1 MKNKLFKLA
10 AVLSAV
16 ILTLSCAK
24 IVEEASLAGSAG
36 NAASAKIIN
45 NPSGADAA
53 SLLFCAE
60 GVSTETLDSLCRECG
75 AQSCEP
81 LFQSIPGNEELER
94 KFGMHNWYKLSFA
107 SATDIQG
114 KAMKLASCGGVNTVE
129 YNKKMKK
136 CNVGKPRPYVVTR
149 SGGVTLSGASAPKF
163 NDPSLAQQ
171 WHYYNDGKSYKSGGK
186 VIKEA
191 YEGADV
197 NVSRAWNLCA
207 GNPEVIVAVI
217 DEAVQYNHP
226 DIEANIWNNPQSG
239 TKRGIYVGDKH
250 GWNFVRNS
258 AELNWADF
266 GNSGHGTHVAGTVAA
281 VNNNGTGV
289 CGLAGGSGNNDG
301 VKLMS
306 CQIFDGFNGGTSDVI
321 ANAFKYAADNGAC
334 IAQCSFGVES
344 GDYKSDDKYY
354 EASSAEVLAMRY
366 FIEKSNCQALDGGL
380 IIVAAGNDGLSPSSY
395 PAALR
400 ECISVCAIGIDGL
413 PVYYTNYG
421 PGCNISAPGG
431 EPYTGGQDRDECQVL
446 STMPTDKIEDYY
458 YEEDDENFERPI
470 PSGEYLPTDYG
481 WMSGTSMACPHASGV
496 AALGLS
502 YALKKGY
509 HYTNEE
515 FKSLLMTSVYGID
528 AHITSADSKQ
538 TIVDVGFLGP
548 IYGPMKL
555 SKFKNN
561 MGTGVPDV
569 WRLYMNMD
577 GTPTLLASTGEAQKI
592 DVSGYFGT
600 SSENLTYLSVELLDD
615 AMDVLGLSEKPMMRF
630 GKLQIHPT
638 KAGCARLKIKAI
650 AGGNKVATGSQMG
663 GTEVSR
669 VVSII
674 SKPGLSSNGGWL

>member
-1 MKNKLFKLA
+1 MNFKHLTLVFLCSLA
-10 AVLSAV
+10 A
-16 ILTLSCAK
+16 LSCQREILSPDAPAVNSK
-24 IVEEASLAGSAG
+24 ITGGGSDDIDGTSLLFYAEADPPAGLDS
-36 NAASAKIIN
+36 I
-45 NPSGADAA
+45 AA
-53 SLLFCAE
+53 SLEAKAVRNLFDMSSGDIALKRSHGLHRWYEIFFEEGTSLQEKAE
-60 GVSTETLDSLCRECG
+60 
-75 AQSCEP
+75 
-81 LFQSIPGNEELER
+81 
-94 KFGMHNWYKLSFA
+94 
-107 SATDIQG
+107 
-114 KAMKLASCGGVNTVE
+114 KLASFSDVRSVQFNTRL
-129 YNKKMKK
+129 YK
-136 CNVGKPRPYVVTR
+136 CNVGPARPYVPSVQTK
-149 SGGVTLSGASAPKF
+149 SIAPTKF
-163 NDPSLAQQ
+163 NDPYSADQ
-171 WHYYNDGKSYKSGGK
+171 WSYKNSGDK
-186 VIKEA
+186 SWA
-191 YEGADV
+191 PTAREGADI
-197 NVSRAWNLCA
+197 NVSQAWTLCA
-207 GNPEVIVAVI
+207 GDPRVVVAVI
-217 DEAVQYNHP
+217 DEAVQTDHP
-226 DIEANIWNNPQSG
+226 DLRANIWTRESDG
-239 TKRGIYVGDKH
+239 VH
-250 GWNFVRNS
+250 GWNFTNNS
-258 AELNWADF
+258 SRLDWSSDN
-266 GNSGHGTHVAGTVAA
+266 NSGHGTHVAGTVAA
-281 VNNNGTGV
+281 VNNNGIGV
-289 CGLAGGSGNNDG
+289 SGIAGGSGKNDG
-301 VKLMS
+301 VKIMS

-334 IAQCSFGVES
+334 IAQCSFGANS
-344 GDYKSDDKYY
+344 GDYQSDDKYY

-366 FIEKSNCQALDGGL
+366 FIEKSNCPALDGGL
-380 IIVAAGNDGLSPSSY
+380 IIVAAGNDGESLSAY

-400 ECISVCAIGIDGL
+400 ECISVCSIGIDGL
-413 PVYYTNYG
+413 PVYYTNFG

-431 EPYTGGQDRDECQVL
+431 EPYTGGQERDECQVL

-458 YEEDDENFERPI
+458 YEEDDENFENPI

-515 FKSLLMTSVYGID
+515 FKSLFMTSVYGID

-538 TIVDVGFLGP
+538 TIVDVGFWGP

>member
-107 SATDIQG
+107 SATDIRG

-217 DEAVQYNHP
+217 DEAVQYSHP

-239 TKRGIYVGDKH
+239 TKRGIYIGDKH

-334 IAQCSFGVES
+334 IAQCSFGANS
-344 GDYKSDDKYY
+344 GDYQSDDKYY

-366 FIEKSNCQALDGGL
+366 FIEKSNCPALDGGL
-380 IIVAAGNDGLSPSSY
+380 IIVAAGNDGESLSAY

-400 ECISVCAIGIDGL
+400 ECISVCSIGIDGL
-413 PVYYTNYG
+413 PVYY
-421 PGCNISAPGG
+421 
-431 EPYTGGQDRDECQVL
+431 
-446 STMPTDKIEDYY
+446 
-458 YEEDDENFERPI
+458 
-470 PSGEYLPTDYG
+470 
-481 WMSGTSMACPHASGV
+481 
-496 AALGLS
+496 
-502 YALKKGY
+502 
-509 HYTNEE
+509 
-515 FKSLLMTSVYGID
+515 
-528 AHITSADSKQ
+528 
-538 TIVDVGFLGP
+538 
-548 IYGPMKL
+548 
-555 SKFKNN
+555 
-561 MGTGVPDV
+561 
-569 WRLYMNMD
+569 
-577 GTPTLLASTGEAQKI
+577 
-592 DVSGYFGT
+592 
-600 SSENLTYLSVELLDD
+600 
-615 AMDVLGLSEKPMMRF
+615 
-630 GKLQIHPT
+630 
-638 KAGCARLKIKAI
+638 
-650 AGGNKVATGSQMG
+650 
-663 GTEVSR
+663 
-669 VVSII
+669 
-674 SKPGLSSNGGWL
+674 

>member
-75 AQSCEP
+75 AQSYEP
-81 LFQSIPGNEELER
+81 LFQSVPGNEELER

-107 SATDIQG
+107 SATDIQA
-114 KAMKLASCGGVNTVE
+114 KAMKLASCGSVNTVE
-129 YNKKMKK
+129 YNRKMKK

-171 WHYYNDGKSYKSGGK
+171 WHYYNDGKSYKHQGK

-334 IAQCSFGVES
+334 IAQCSFGANS
-344 GDYKSDDKYY
+344 GDYQSDDKYY

-366 FIEKSNCQALDGGL
+366 FIEKNNCPALDGGL
-380 IIVAAGNDGLSPSSY
+380 IIVAAGNDGLSPSAY

-431 EPYTGGQDRDECQVL
+431 EPYTGGQERDECQVL
-446 STMPTDKIEDYY
+446 STLPTDKIADYDI
-458 YEEDDENFERPI
+458 DDDGETLI
-470 PSGEYLPTDYG
+470 PNGEYLPTDYG

-502 YALKKGY
+502 YALKNGY
-509 HYTNEE
+509 HYTNDE
-515 FKSLLMTSVYGID
+515 FKSLLLTSVNGLDDRIGL
-528 AHITSADSKQ
+528 AGSK
-538 TIVDVGFLGP
+538 TTLVGDYFGTL
-548 IYGPMKL
+548 KL
-555 SKFKNN
+555 YKYKGN

-577 GTPTLLASTGEAQKI
+577 GTPTLLASIGEAQKI

>member
-1 MKNKLFKLA
+1 MNFKHLTLVFLCSLA
-10 AVLSAV
+10 A
-16 ILTLSCAK
+16 LSCQREILSPDAPAVNSK
-24 IVEEASLAGSAG
+24 ITGGGSDDIDGTSVLFYAEADTPAGLDS
-36 NAASAKIIN
+36 I
-45 NPSGADAA
+45 AA
-53 SLLFCAE
+53 SLEAKAVRNLFDMSSGDIALKRSHGLHRWYEIFFEEGTSLQEKAE
-60 GVSTETLDSLCRECG
+60 
-75 AQSCEP
+75 
-81 LFQSIPGNEELER
+81 
-94 KFGMHNWYKLSFA
+94 
-107 SATDIQG
+107 
-114 KAMKLASCGGVNTVE
+114 KLASFSDVRSVQFNTRL
-129 YNKKMKK
+129 YK
-136 CNVGKPRPYVVTR
+136 CNVGPARPYVPSVQTK
-149 SGGVTLSGASAPKF
+149 SIAPTKF
-163 NDPSLAQQ
+163 NDPYSADQ
-171 WHYYNDGKSYKSGGK
+171 WSYKNSGDK
-186 VIKEA
+186 SWA
-191 YEGADV
+191 PTAREGADI
-197 NVSRAWNLCA
+197 NVSQAWTLCA
-207 GNPEVIVAVI
+207 GDPRVVVAVI
-217 DEAVQYNHP
+217 DEAVQTDHP
-226 DIEANIWNNPQSG
+226 DLRANIWTRESDG
-239 TKRGIYVGDKH
+239 VH
-250 GWNFVRNS
+250 GWNFTNNS
-258 AELNWADF
+258 SRLDWSSDN
-266 GNSGHGTHVAGTVAA
+266 NSGHGTHVAGTVAA
-281 VNNNGTGV
+281 VNNNGIGV
-289 CGLAGGSGNNDG
+289 SGIAGGSGKNDG
-301 VKLMS
+301 VKIMS

-334 IAQCSFGVES
+334 IAQCSFGANS
-344 GDYKSDDKYY
+344 GDYQSDDKYY

-366 FIEKSNCQALDGGL
+366 FIEKSNCPALDGGL
-380 IIVAAGNDGLSPSSY
+380 IIVAAGNDGESLSAY

-400 ECISVCAIGIDGL
+400 ECISVCSIGIDGL
-413 PVYYTNYG
+413 PVYYTNFG

-431 EPYTGGQDRDECQVL
+431 EPYTGGQERDECQVL

-458 YEEDDENFERPI
+458 YEEDDENFENPI

-515 FKSLLMTSVYGID
+515 FKSLFMTSVYGID

-538 TIVDVGFLGP
+538 TIVDVGFWGP

>member
-1 MKNKLFKLA
+1 MNFKHLTLVFLCSLA
-10 AVLSAV
+10 A
-16 ILTLSCAK
+16 LSCQREILSPDAPAVNSK
-24 IVEEASLAGSAG
+24 ITGGGSDDIDGTSLLFYAEADTPAGLDS
-36 NAASAKIIN
+36 I
-45 NPSGADAA
+45 AA
-53 SLLFCAE
+53 SLEAKAVRNLFDMSSGDIALKRSHGLHRWYEIFFEEGTSLQEKAE
-60 GVSTETLDSLCRECG
+60 
-75 AQSCEP
+75 
-81 LFQSIPGNEELER
+81 
-94 KFGMHNWYKLSFA
+94 
-107 SATDIQG
+107 
-114 KAMKLASCGGVNTVE
+114 KLASFSDVRSVQFNTRL
-129 YNKKMKK
+129 YK
-136 CNVGKPRPYVVTR
+136 CNVGPARPYVPSVQTK
-149 SGGVTLSGASAPKF
+149 SIAPTKF
-163 NDPSLAQQ
+163 NDPYSADQ
-171 WHYYNDGKSYKSGGK
+171 WSYKNSGDK
-186 VIKEA
+186 SWA
-191 YEGADV
+191 PTAREGADI
-197 NVSRAWNLCA
+197 NVSQAWTLCA
-207 GNPEVIVAVI
+207 GDPRVVVAVI
-217 DEAVQYNHP
+217 DEAVQTDHP
-226 DIEANIWNNPQSG
+226 DLRANIWTRESDG
-239 TKRGIYVGDKH
+239 VH
-250 GWNFVRNS
+250 GWNFTNNS
-258 AELNWADF
+258 SRLDWSSDN
-266 GNSGHGTHVAGTVAA
+266 NSGHGTHVAGTVAA
-281 VNNNGTGV
+281 VNNNGIGV
-289 CGLAGGSGNNDG
+289 SGIAGGSGKNDG
-301 VKLMS
+301 VKIMS

-334 IAQCSFGVES
+334 IAQCSFGANS
-344 GDYKSDDKYY
+344 GDYQSDDKYY

-366 FIEKSNCQALDGGL
+366 FIEKSNCPALDGGL
-380 IIVAAGNDGLSPSSY
+380 IIVAAGNDGESLSAY

-400 ECISVCAIGIDGL
+400 ECISVCSIGIDGL
-413 PVYYTNYG
+413 PVYYTNFG

-431 EPYTGGQDRDECQVL
+431 EPYTGGQERDECQVL

-458 YEEDDENFERPI
+458 YEEDDENFENPI

-515 FKSLLMTSVYGID
+515 FKSLFMTSVYGID

-538 TIVDVGFLGP
+538 TIVDVGFWGP

>member
-1 MKNKLFKLA
+1 M
-10 AVLSAV
+10 
-16 ILTLSCAK
+16 
-24 IVEEASLAGSAG
+24 
-36 NAASAKIIN
+36 
-45 NPSGADAA
+45 
-53 SLLFCAE
+53 
-60 GVSTETLDSLCRECG
+60 
-75 AQSCEP
+75 
-81 LFQSIPGNEELER
+81 
-94 KFGMHNWYKLSFA
+94 
-107 SATDIQG
+107 
-114 KAMKLASCGGVNTVE
+114 
-129 YNKKMKK
+129 
-136 CNVGKPRPYVVTR
+136 
-149 SGGVTLSGASAPKF
+149 
-163 NDPSLAQQ
+163 
-171 WHYYNDGKSYKSGGK
+171 
-186 VIKEA
+186 
-191 YEGADV
+191 
-197 NVSRAWNLCA
+197 
-207 GNPEVIVAVI
+207 
-217 DEAVQYNHP
+217 
-226 DIEANIWNNPQSG
+226 
-239 TKRGIYVGDKH
+239 
-250 GWNFVRNS
+250 RNS

-334 IAQCSFGVES
+334 IAQCSFGANS
-344 GDYKSDDKYY
+344 GDYQSDDKYY

-366 FIEKSNCQALDGGL
+366 FIEKSNCPALDGGL
-380 IIVAAGNDGLSPSSY
+380 IIVAAGNDGESLSAY

-400 ECISVCAIGIDGL
+400 ECISVCSIGIDGL
-413 PVYYTNYG
+413 PVYYTNFG

-431 EPYTGGQDRDECQVL
+431 EPYTGGQERDECQVL

-458 YEEDDENFERPI
+458 YEEDDENFENPI

-502 YALKKGY
+502 YALKRGY

-515 FKSLLMTSVYGID
+515 FKSLFMTSVYGID

-592 DVSGYFGT
+592 DVSGYLGT